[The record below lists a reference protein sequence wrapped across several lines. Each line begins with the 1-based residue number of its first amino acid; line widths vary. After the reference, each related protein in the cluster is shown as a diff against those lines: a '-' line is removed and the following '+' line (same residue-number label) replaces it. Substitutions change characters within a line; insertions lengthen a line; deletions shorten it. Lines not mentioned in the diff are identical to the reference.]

1 MSLDHA
7 IGLIVVLQ
15 CMFGDIVE
23 TQTRTLSG
31 RVHFAGDTA
40 RPVADA
46 EVTLLP
52 GLRTARSDSI
62 GRFHFFNTAPGT
74 YALRVRRIGLEIG
87 TQDVTVGGDQ
97 ENKVILIAMRSG
109 VRALAE
115 VIVSGQRL
123 LFPARLT
130 EAYARVSRGR
140 GAFFTRELIDSL
152 QPWDTKTLLS
162 RLPGIRVNDRTI
174 RVARCENHGASGGP
188 GNLHVFV
195 DGIRQTLYGGSIT
208 RGAIEALRDVVMASV
223 QLIEVHTSIN
233 TIPPEFA
240 DDACAVILV
249 WSR

>member
-1 MSLDHA
+1 MR
-7 IGLIVVLQ
+7 IENTVGMIVVLQ
-15 CMFGDIVE
+15 FVLCGTVE
-23 TQTRTLSG
+23 SQTRVLNG

-46 EVTLLP
+46 EVALLP
-52 GLRTARSDSI
+52 GLRTARSDSG
-62 GRFHFFNTAPGT
+62 GRFHFSNIAPGA
-74 YALRVRRIGLEIG
+74 YVLRVRRVGLEVA

-97 ENKVILIAMRSG
+97 ENRVIAIEMRSG
-109 VRALAE
+109 VRTLAE

-130 EAYARVSRGR
+130 EAYARVARGR

-152 QPWDTKTLLS
+152 QPWDTQSLLI
-162 RLPGIRVNDRTI
+162 RLPGVRVNDRAI
-174 RVARCENHGASGGP
+174 RVARCDNHGASGGP

-195 DGIRQTLYGGSIT
+195 DGIRQTSYDGYLT
-208 RGAIEALRDVVMASV
+208 RGASEALRDVVMASV